1 MTTKKPKLPRI
12 PFASPEA
19 WAAWLEEHYTTS
31 DGLRFKWWVMNKC
44 SMTPESRQ
52 DRRNQFLRTIYDLSN
67 ANPNKYVYWKDVAPR
82 LGWDH
87 ENPELLDEALAMAD
101 YLASLELISVATDD
115 GEIYRITALGIDEV
129 EGKKEVMPPSPIFQF
144 YGDVQSSIIGTQIRA
159 QLTANFNFEEIE
171 REIEQRGEADTDELR
186 EALEQVMR
194 LMDEGQTMDR
204 GVLARFGEVMRR
216 NSWFTSHVAQAL
228 VRWATQST

>member
-67 ANPNKYVYWKDVAPR
+67 ANPN
-82 LGWDH
+82 
-87 ENPELLDEALAMAD
+87 
-101 YLASLELISVATDD
+101 
-115 GEIYRITALGIDEV
+115 
-129 EGKKEVMPPSPIFQF
+129 
-144 YGDVQSSIIGTQIRA
+144 
-159 QLTANFNFEEIE
+159 
-171 REIEQRGEADTDELR
+171 
-186 EALEQVMR
+186 
-194 LMDEGQTMDR
+194 
-204 GVLARFGEVMRR
+204 
-216 NSWFTSHVAQAL
+216 
-228 VRWATQST
+228 